1 MPQRRG
7 IEGLDGVEAGP
18 AAILN
23 GLYGSGLG
31 LGLGL
36 GLGSRGAAAAAV
48 GGGGK
53 GMVERREEGGVKG
66 EEYEM
71 R

>member
-1 MPQRRG
+1 MAQRRG
-7 IEGLDGVEAGP
+7 IEGLDGVEPGP
-18 AAILN
+18 AAVLN

-36 GLGSRGAAAAAV
+36 GSRGAGAV
-48 GGGGK
+48 AVAGGGK

-71 R
+71 K